1 MTTTTGLEIT
11 HLDENQDS
19 PDITVNAAFDRFDV
33 AIAGMLTHAVATD
46 GDYTL
51 ATGSSPPEWV
61 FPVVQVTDT
70 GATLTAGRN
79 IVVPSNVKPYML
91 VNETAQ
97 ILTLK
102 TATGSGIAVA
112 ASRAA
117 PVMCDGSDVF
127 RLGADSVLT

>member
-19 PDITVNAAFDRFDV
+19 PDVTVNAAFDRIDV
-33 AIAGMLTHAVATD
+33 AIAGLLTHAVATD
-46 GDYTL
+46 ADYTL
-51 ATGSSPPEWV
+51 ATGTSPPEWL

-79 IVVPSNVKPYML
+79 IVIPSNVKSYVL

-97 ILTLK
+97 SLTLK
-102 TATGSGIAVA
+102 TATGTGIAVA

-117 PVMCDGSDVF
+117 RLQCDGTDVF
-127 RLGADSVLT
+127 RITADSVLT